1 MAFEFRLPDIGE
13 GVVEGEIVRWLVSPG
28 DAVREDQPIVEVM
41 TDKATVEISSP
52 RAGKVL
58 AAAGGPGDIVKVHS
72 VILTLDTGAGEAVPE
87 PAPVAA
93 AVAGTAVPPV
103 RPAAA
108 ARPAAPSAG
117 APTRPSGKVLAT
129 PATRHLA
136 RELGVDIGRAT
147 GTGDGGRVT
156 QDDVRA
162 LQAGG
167 GGTGALP
174 APPGR
179 PAAPPAP
186 PAARPLAPEPATEER
201 IPIRGLRKRIY
212 EAMVASK
219 TTIPHFSYVDECD
232 MSALVDLRSR
242 WKPAAER
249 RGVKLTYLPFFLK
262 ALVAAFRDFPELNA
276 WCDDAA
282 QELVVK
288 KVFHIG
294 VSTDTPSGLFVAVVR
309 DCDRK
314 SILEIARDLHDVVER
329 VRQGKAG
336 REDLTGSTFTVTSV
350 GNFGGMFAT
359 PIINK
364 PEVAI
369 LGLNRIHDRPVVRD
383 GQIVVRPM
391 MYLSPSFDH
400 RVIDGAVGARFTNRL
415 KALLESPDEL
425 FMEMR

>member
-58 AAAGGPGDIVKVHS
+58 TAAGGPGDIVKVHS
-72 VILTLDTGAGEAVPE
+72 VILTLDTEGGEEIPE

-93 AVAGTAVPPV
+93 PAAGAAAPPA
-103 RPAAA
+103 RAAA
-108 ARPAAPSAG
+108 AAPAPRPAAPSAG
-117 APTRPSGKVLAT
+117 APPRPSGKVLAT

-156 QDDVRA
+156 KDDVRA

-167 GGTGALP
+167 GGTGEMPTPL
-174 APPGR
+174 GR
-179 PAAPPAP
+179 PPAP
-186 PAARPLAPEPATEER
+186 PVARPLAPEPATEER

-329 VRQGKAG
+329 VRQGKAS

-369 LGLNRIHDRPVVRD
+369 LGLNRIHERPVVRD
-383 GQIVVRPM
+383 GQVVVRPM